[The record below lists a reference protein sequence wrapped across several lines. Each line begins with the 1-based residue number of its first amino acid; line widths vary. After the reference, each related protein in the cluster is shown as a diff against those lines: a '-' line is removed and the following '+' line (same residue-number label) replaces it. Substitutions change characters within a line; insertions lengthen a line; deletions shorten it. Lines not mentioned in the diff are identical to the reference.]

1 MSEYN
6 DRLDADVERADRKV
20 AETGARVAAHLGRTG
35 RVTGRASSRDGA
47 ISVVVTPGGRLVE
60 VNIENSAL
68 TMRPEQLAEVLVEVA
83 GRATRDAGARMQQ
96 SIRSVVEPSV
106 ADSLARLG
114 ITPGATDEDVDWV
127 DVIRRGGR

>member
-1 MSEYN
+1 MSDYH
-6 DRLDADVERADRKV
+6 DQLDADVERADRKV
-20 AETGARVAAHLGRTG
+20 AETGARVAEHLGRTG

-47 ISVVVTPGGRLVE
+47 ISVVVAPGGRLVE

-68 TMRPEQLAEVLVEVA
+68 TMRPEQLAEALVEVA
-83 GRATRDAGARMQQ
+83 GRATRNAGARMQQ
-96 SIRSVVEPSV
+96 SIRSVVEPTV
-106 ADSLARLG
+106 AESLARLG